1 MICEQST
8 DITVTA
14 TSSHFLEDS
23 FPSPKLKSG
32 CFKMRLI
39 KIKPFL
45 YTKLIEASR
54 RKNKNRA
61 LVQDKS
67 VLWIKKLKT

>member
-1 MICEQST
+1 
-8 DITVTA
+8 
-14 TSSHFLEDS
+14 
-23 FPSPKLKSG
+23 
-32 CFKMRLI
+32 MRLI

-61 LVQDKS
+61 LVQDKL
-67 VLWIKKLKT
+67 VLWIKKLKTKQNELSRSSIFQRGKSR